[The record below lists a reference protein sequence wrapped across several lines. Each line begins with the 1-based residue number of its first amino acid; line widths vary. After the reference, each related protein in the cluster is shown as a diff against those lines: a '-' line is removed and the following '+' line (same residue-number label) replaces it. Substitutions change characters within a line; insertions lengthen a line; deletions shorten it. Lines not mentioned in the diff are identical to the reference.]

1 METERQAAVARA
13 KLARRLDALP
23 GEACR
28 ALTAPLPPPP
38 FDPLEVRR
46 IWVTGLGSSAAQARL
61 LAHCLCEYAELD
73 ARFLPSGALHAG
85 PPDQAS
91 RDALLVFSQG
101 LSPNARFALQSPARW
116 RALGLATAVSATHRD
131 PERLAM
137 RERVEAAGGW
147 LVTFPGEDE
156 YDGLMRVTGPLTGG
170 VAALRMAAALT
181 RATGRDAAA
190 LAIGAEM
197 LEAALRRAPDVAA
210 GARAGLPDAALDAP
224 VALLASGGYAELLG
238 NLQLKFLEGLL
249 RPLPPAWDVLDFA
262 HGPFQQAFARR
273 ATFLAL
279 HRPDAAGEADLFA
292 RLDTLLDPQRHCLVE
307 LPATL
312 PGPWALLEHDAQLS
326 AWVVSGMQR
335 DAIHPDD
342 WPGRGRD
349 AALYELRPETGHE
362 SPPASR
368 EPETRRAGGATRRL
382 ATATWPEVEA
392 RLADERLGALLPL
405 GATEQHGPHLP
416 FATDTWIAEALAER
430 LCTRLDDAVSL
441 PALPVGC
448 SSEHRGFP
456 GTLSLSP
463 ATLAALLD
471 DLIAGL
477 ASDGF
482 ARVFLFSAHG
492 GNCPPLAQ
500 ALPELRDAHPGL
512 RLDAFTDLAALARL
526 QQSSAAAFG
535 ISAEAAGHHAG
546 EFETSILRALRPALV
561 RGESLEV
568 GRLHADPDAQHLFYP
583 DLRAEA
589 PKGTVGDPRGA
600 SALRAE
606 RYLNDWVDLLERAY
620 RSAGER

>member
-1 METERQAAVARA
+1 METERQATAARA

-23 GEACR
+23 DAACK

-38 FDPLEVRR
+38 FDPLGVRR
-46 IWVTGLGSSAAQARL
+46 IWVTGLGSSAAQAHL
-61 LAHCLCEYAELD
+61 LAHCLCEYADLD
-73 ARFLPSGALHAG
+73 ARFLPSGALLGG
-85 PPDQAS
+85 PPGQAS

-101 LSPNARFALQSPARW
+101 LSPNARFALQHPHAW

-131 PERLAM
+131 PERLAV
-137 RERVEAAGGW
+137 RDQVEATGGW
-147 LVTFPGEDE
+147 LVVFPGEDE
-156 YDGLMRVTGPLTGG
+156 YDGLMRVTGALTGG

-181 RATGRDAAA
+181 QAAGRDASA
-190 LAIGAEM
+190 LAIRAET
-197 LEAALRRAPDVAA
+197 LEAALRRAPDVVTD
-210 GARAGLPDAALDAP
+210 ARASLPEEALDAP
-224 VALLASGGYAELLG
+224 VSLLASGGYAELLG
-238 NLQLKFLEGLL
+238 NLQLKFLEGVLQ
-249 RPLPPAWDVLDFA
+249 PLPPAWDVLDFA
-262 HGPFQQAFARR
+262 HGPFQQAFPRR

-279 HRPDAAGEADLFA
+279 RRSDAVGETELFT
-292 RLDTLLDPQRHCLVE
+292 RLEALLEPQRHALVE

-326 AWVVSGMQR
+326 TWVVGGMER
-335 DAIHPDD
+335 DAIHPGD

-349 AALYELRPETGHE
+349 TALYELRPEPNHD
-362 SPPASR
+362 SPPYSQA
-368 EPETRRAGGATRRL
+368 PETRRAGAVARQL
-382 ATATWPEVEA
+382 AAATWPELEA

-405 GATEQHGPHLP
+405 GATEQHGLHLP

-430 LCTRLDDAVSL
+430 LGARLGDSVTL
-441 PALPVGC
+441 PTLPVGC
-448 SSEHRGFP
+448 SPEHQGFP

-463 ATLAALLD
+463 ATLAALLG

-477 ASDGF
+477 ARDGF

-492 GNCPPLAQ
+492 GNCQPLAQ
-500 ALPELRDAHPGL
+500 ALPVLRDAHPGL

-561 RGESLEV
+561 RGEALEA

-589 PKGTVGDPRGA
+589 PMGTVGDPRGA

-606 RYLNDWVDLLERAY
+606 RYLDDWVDLLERAY
-620 RSAGER
+620 RSAAER